1 MSICCFDLWSQLRN
15 IMSADR
21 NSICSITMLRTII
34 SFLFTLSL
42 LDSEPLPWSFHRH
55 RGGGWYIPI
64 WRKWGRDKIGPWL
77 DPFWDAGATLNENV
91 FGKASLKW
99 SLAYLAPAQPS
110 SRPWANK
117 PCHAWIKTSILHEPW
132 QWSELTDKKK
142 KKIQRNNRNPIISI
156 LRIWTEIPSKKEN
169 LCLVP
174 RNASR
179 TCHKHVHKNG
189 DSFGNLANF
198 RIQRKIIVVNAS
210 QRHS

>member
-142 KKIQRNNRNPIISI
+142 KKYNEITETQLYQFWEYEPKFRQKRKTYVLFQEMPHEPVTNMSIRMAIALGIWQISG
-156 LRIWTEIPSKKEN
+156 
-169 LCLVP
+169 
-174 RNASR
+174 SR
-179 TCHKHVHKNG
+179 EK
-189 DSFGNLANF
+189 
-198 RIQRKIIVVNAS
+198 
-210 QRHS
+210 